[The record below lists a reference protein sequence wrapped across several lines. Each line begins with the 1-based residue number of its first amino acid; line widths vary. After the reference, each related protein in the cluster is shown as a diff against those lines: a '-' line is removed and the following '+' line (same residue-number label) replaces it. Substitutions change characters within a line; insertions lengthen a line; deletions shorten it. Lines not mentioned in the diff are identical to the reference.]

1 MLNRFFKLDQHQTT
15 VGREL
20 QAGLTTF
27 AAMAYILAVNP
38 SILANTGMDK
48 PALVTVTALTAAI
61 ATTIMALLTNYPI
74 ALAPGMGINAFFTF
88 TICGAR
94 GVPWQEALGMV
105 FVNGVIFLALSVTG
119 VREKIIAAIP
129 HHLKIAVTCGI
140 GLFIAFIGL
149 KNGGVIVAN
158 SATFVSHGDFTAGPV
173 WLCLAGIALTA
184 ILVAR
189 RVPGAIVLSIGFITL
204 LGLIVPVGGKM
215 VTQLPETIFAAPAS
229 PAPVFLKLT
238 FQFLTSSNAIFMAL
252 PLILTL
258 LLVDM
263 FDNIGTLIG
272 VTKRAGFL
280 RADGTL
286 PKAGRAL
293 IADSIA
299 TILSALCGTSTVVSY
314 IESASGVEAGGRT
327 GLTTLTTAALMLLA
341 LFLTPL
347 ILIVPA
353 SATAPALVIVG
364 VFMMQSI
371 VEIDMKDFKIA
382 APAVLTILAIPLTFS
397 IAEGIGLGLICAV
410 LLAFAA
416 ADTEK
421 FNVSMFISRGLFVVS
436 CFVYTSGEHFWF
448 VQIPAGLC
456 LIAALVWIWRQPLP
470 GLTFLS
476 EFFAI
481 VFAFEFFKIWPFRA

>member
-1 MLNRFFKLDQHQTT
+1 MLNRLFKLDQNQTT

-38 SILANTGMDK
+38 AILANTGMDK
-48 PALVTVTALTAAI
+48 AALVTVTALTAAI
-61 ATTIMALLTNYPI
+61 ATTLMALLTNYPI

-94 GVPWQEALGMV
+94 GVPWTEALGMV

-119 VREKIIAAIP
+119 VREKIIGAIP

-158 SATFVSHGDFTAGPV
+158 PATYVSHGDFTAGPV
-173 WLCLAGIALTA
+173 WLCLAGVALTA

-189 RVPGAIVLSIGFITL
+189 RVPGAIVLSIAFITL
-204 LGLIVPVGGKM
+204 IGLMVPAGGGKS
-215 VTQLPETIFAAPAS
+215 VTQLPSSFFALPAS

-238 FQFLTSSNAIFMAL
+238 FQFLTSSNAIFLAL

-280 RADGTL
+280 HADGTL

-299 TILSALCGTSTVVSY
+299 TIISALCGTSTVVSY

-327 GLTTLTTAALMLLA
+327 GLTTATTAALMLLA
-341 LFLTPL
+341 LFTTPL
-347 ILIVPA
+347 ILAMPA
-353 SATAPALVIVG
+353 AATAPALVVVG
-364 VFMMQSI
+364 IIMMQS
-371 VEIDMKDFKIA
+371 VTEIHMDDFVVA
-382 APAVLTILAIPLTFS
+382 APAVLTIFAIPLCFS
-397 IAEGIGLGLICAV
+397 IAEGIGLGLICAAV
-410 LLAFAA
+410 LALAAGRPSSLSIAGYVIAA
-416 ADTEK
+416 A
-421 FNVSMFISRGLFVVS
+421 F
-436 CFVYTSGEHFWF
+436 
-448 VQIPAGLC
+448 
-456 LIAALVWIWRQPLP
+456 
-470 GLTFLS
+470 FLD
-476 EFFAI
+476 
-481 VFAFEFFKIWPFRA
+481 FFKIFPFSG